1 MSTYAE
7 RNDKAEEALH
17 ASTDALTEGERL
29 KALVVGEKTGK
40 IPLSQV
46 DKQMVAFVLHL
57 QRASEALGDLRKIV
71 AAMDTTPDTTSASAE
86 ERSER
91 DDLVRV
97 LEHVEATVAHARQE
111 SAEDALDAS
120 PRVRAAMQEYRSEAF
135 RHYEFNTFF
144 KDTLEAFCRADT
156 IKQKWFVYE
165 ILRRNLKKHAEWWGT
180 TKYLVQVDVYGTLPH
195 KRRLLEIAI
204 KLSLRV
210 CTKKRK
216 ARVEIDLTKK
226 KKTCK

>member
-1 MSTYAE
+1 MSTCTE
-7 RNDKAEEALH
+7 SNDKAEEALH
-17 ASTDALTEGERL
+17 AGRDLWSSKEYL
-29 KALVVGEKTGK
+29 KALVEGEKTGK
-40 IPLSQV
+40 TPLSQV
-46 DKQMVAFVLHL
+46 EKQMVAFVLHL
-57 QRASEALGDLRKIV
+57 QHASEVLGDFRKIV
-71 AAMDTTPDTTSASAE
+71 ASAE

-97 LEHVEATVAHARQE
+97 LKHVEATVAHARQE

-144 KDTLEAFCRADT
+144 KDTLEAFRRADT
-156 IKQKWFVYE
+156 IKEKWFVYE

-204 KLSLRV
+204 KLPTRV
-210 CTKKRK
+210 CTKKRE
-216 ARVEIDLTKK
+216 ARVEIDLTKEY
-226 KKTCK
+226 CK